1 MAPEKLE
8 ILISADNKKAI
19 AAIKETILSLDG
31 VEKASKG
38 AGGATQK
45 LGKDFTG
52 VSRVIQDLPYGFNA
66 IANNLTNILPAAGA
80 LGLGISALV
89 AGLQFAQL
97 GFGNWTRGLMDS
109 KEAMEGAKKVND
121 DYISTLAK
129 EKTELD
135 LLFKTMSNTN
145 LSMNVRNN
153 AIEKARGLYG
163 TYLSNLTDEQ
173 LLAGNVGDAYTR
185 LSVAIE
191 KAAKARAAQDFIV
204 EKQKQVLTL
213 EQEIAKEREKLEKR
227 KIEIQKEGTTVTQT
241 TMGAVGQI
249 LTVQQKLDL
258 AEAGFIA
265 RTKDKTAAIKV
276 LNTEMNSLSQTYEDN
291 ADNVNTNTT
300 KKTKAVE
307 VSKEEINA
315 YIKAQKALEQ
325 YNAQLDN
332 SNQLEALKNKLKAS
346 QNIIFGAGGLIS
358 TPNTL
363 PQQKDLT
370 NIQLTTTAN
379 NALNKA
385 LSEQTMTLELLKQ
398 KKDEAFAADTAN
410 YLTQQMSTMF
420 NAMINGQSIGTALGD
435 MFKRLAVDI
444 ALAAAKAAIFQ
455 GIMAALTMGG
465 STAFKGGQAVGASLM
480 GGTVTG
486 GAKKGGFLS
495 LLGKL
500 LGFAEGGTVS
510 GPRSGYPVM
519 LHGTEHIVRPDQMR
533 SIIASA
539 AQMGGGSNR
548 VIVEGRISG
557 NDIFISQKRTST
569 FRALTT

>member
-1 MAPEKLE
+1 MAEESLKIVLT
-8 ILISADNKKAI
+8 ADNKKAI

-45 LGKDFTG
+45 MGKDFTG
-52 VSRVIQDLPYGFNA
+52 LSRVIQDMPYGFNA

-80 LGLGISALV
+80 AGLAISALV
-89 AGLQFAQL
+89 AGLQFASL
-97 GFGNWTRGLMDS
+97 GFGNWTRGLIDS
-109 KEAMEGAKKVND
+109 KEAMEGSKKVND
-121 DYISTLAK
+121 DYIATLAK

-153 AIEKARGLYG
+153 AIEKARESYG
-163 TYLSNLTDEQ
+163 SYLSNLTDEQ
-173 LLAGNVGDAYTR
+173 LLAGNVGDAYLK

-227 KIEIQKEGTTVTQT
+227 KLDIQKEGTTVTQT
-241 TMGAVGQI
+241 SMGAVGQI
-249 LTVQQKLDL
+249 LTVQEKLNL

-276 LNTEMNSLSQTYEDN
+276 LTTEMNSLSQTYEDN
-291 ADNVNTNTT
+291 ADNVDTNTT

-307 VSKEEINA
+307 VTEAEKNA
-315 YIKAQKALEQ
+315 YVKAQKELEY
-325 YNAQLDN
+325 YNRLLVEQSAIT
-332 SNQLEALKNKLKAS
+332 KLRA
-346 QNIIFGAGGLIS
+346 NMAGKDTATVS
-358 TPNTL
+358 TGGINL

-370 NIQLTTTAN
+370 NLQLTINSN
-379 NALNKA
+379 NTLNKVLAEQAMALNMVK
-385 LSEQTMTLELLKQ
+385 L

-410 YLTQQMSTMF
+410 YLTQSITNMF

-444 ALAAAKAAIFQ
+444 AMASAKAAIFQ
-455 GIMAALTMGG
+455 GIMSVLTAPL
-465 STAFKGGQAVGASLM
+465 STGAKAGQAVAGAM
-480 GGTVTG
+480 GFAG
-486 GAKKGGFLS
+486 GGGGKKGGGFLS

-500 LGFAEGGTVS
+500 LGFSEGGTVS

-539 AQMGGGSNR
+539 SQMGGGNSR
-548 VIVEGRISG
+548 VVVEGRISG

>member
-80 LGLGISALV
+80 AGLAISALV
-89 AGLQFAQL
+89 AGLQFASL
-97 GFGNWTRGLMDS
+97 GFGNWTRGLIDS
-109 KEAMEGAKKVND
+109 KEAMEGSKKVND
-121 DYISTLAK
+121 DYIATLAK

-153 AIEKARGLYG
+153 AIEKARESYG
-163 TYLSNLTDEQ
+163 SYLSNLTDEQ
-173 LLAGNVGDAYTR
+173 LLAGNVGDAYLK

-227 KIEIQKEGTTVTQT
+227 KLDIQKEGTTVTQT
-241 TMGAVGQI
+241 SMGAVGQI
-249 LTVQQKLDL
+249 LTVQEKLNL

-276 LNTEMNSLSQTYEDN
+276 LTTEMNSLSQTYEDN
-291 ADNVNTNTT
+291 ADNVDTNTT

-307 VSKEEINA
+307 VTEAEKNA
-315 YIKAQKALEQ
+315 YVKAQKELEY
-325 YNAQLDN
+325 YNRLLVEQSAIT
-332 SNQLEALKNKLKAS
+332 KLRA
-346 QNIIFGAGGLIS
+346 NMAGKDTATVS
-358 TPNTL
+358 TGGINL

-370 NIQLTTTAN
+370 NLQLTINSN
-379 NALNKA
+379 NTLNKVLAEQAMALNMVK
-385 LSEQTMTLELLKQ
+385 L

-410 YLTQQMSTMF
+410 YLTQSITNMF

-444 ALAAAKAAIFQ
+444 AMASAKAAIFQ
-455 GIMAALTMGG
+455 GIMSVLTAPL
-465 STAFKGGQAVGASLM
+465 STGAKAGQAVAGAM
-480 GGTVTG
+480 GFAG
-486 GAKKGGFLS
+486 GGGGKKGGGFLS

-500 LGFAEGGTVS
+500 LGFSEGGTVS
-510 GPRSGYPVM
+510 GPKSGYPVM

-539 AQMGGGSNR
+539 SQMGGGNSR
-548 VIVEGRISG
+548 VVVEGVVRG
-557 NDIFISQKRTST
+557 NDIWLSQSRTNT
-569 FRALTT
+569 FRALSA

>member
-97 GFGNWTRGLMDS
+97 GFGNWTRGLIDS

-185 LSVAIE
+185 LSIAIE

-227 KIEIQKEGTTVTQT
+227 KLEIQKEGTTVTQT
-241 TMGAVGQI
+241 SMGAVGQI
-249 LTVQQKLDL
+249 LTVQEKLNL

-291 ADNVNTNTT
+291 ADNVDTNIT

-307 VSKEEINA
+307 VTQAEINA

-332 SNQLEALKNKLKAS
+332 SNQLEALKTKLKAS

-385 LSEQTMTLELLKQ
+385 LWEQTMTLELLKQ

-455 GIMAALTMGG
+455 SIMSAVTLGT
-465 STAFKGGQAVGASLM
+465 STGFKAGQAVGSAM
-480 GGTVTG
+480 GFGGGG
-486 GAKKGGFLS
+486 GAKKGGGFLS

-500 LGFAEGGTVS
+500 LGFSEGGTVS

-539 AQMGGGSNR
+539 SQMGGGSNR

-557 NDIFISQKRTST
+557 NDIFISQKRTSS

>member
-31 VEKASKG
+31 VEKAAGNTGKG
-38 AGGATQK
+38 VKK
-45 LGKDFTG
+45 LGTDFTG

-97 GFGNWTRGLMDS
+97 GFGNWTRGLIDS
-109 KEAMEGAKKVND
+109 KEAMEGSKKVND
-121 DYISTLAK
+121 DYIATLAK

-153 AIEKARGLYG
+153 AIEKARESYG
-163 TYLSNLTDEQ
+163 SYLSNLTDEQ
-173 LLAGNVGDAYTR
+173 LLTGNVGDAYLK

-249 LTVQQKLDL
+249 LTVQEKLNL

-276 LNTEMNSLSQTYEDN
+276 LTTEMNSLSQTYEDN
-291 ADNVNTNTT
+291 ADNVDTNTT

-315 YIKAQKALEQ
+315 YVKAQKALEI

-358 TPNTL
+358 TPNVL
-363 PQQKDLT
+363 PQQRDLT

-379 NALNKA
+379 NTLTKA
-385 LSEQTMTLELLKQ
+385 LGEQSMALSMLKQ

-410 YLTQQMSTMF
+410 YLTQSITNMF

-444 ALAAAKAAIFQ
+444 AMAAAKAAIFQ
-455 GIMAALTMGG
+455 GIMSALTMGG
-465 STAFKGGQAVGASLM
+465 SAAFKGGQAVAGAM
-480 GGTVTG
+480 GFSGGG
-486 GAKKGGFLS
+486 GAKRGGGFLS

-500 LGFAEGGTVS
+500 LGFSEGGTVS
-510 GPRSGYPVM
+510 GPKSGYPVM

-539 AQMGGGSNR
+539 SQMGGGNSR
-548 VIVEGRISG
+548 VVVEGVVRG
-557 NDIFISQKRTST
+557 NDIWLSQSRTNT

>member
-1 MAPEKLE
+1 M
-8 ILISADNKKAI
+8 
-19 AAIKETILSLDG
+19 
-31 VEKASKG
+31 
-38 AGGATQK
+38 
-45 LGKDFTG
+45 GKDFTG
-52 VSRVIQDLPYGFNA
+52 LSRVIQDMPYGFNA

-80 LGLGISALV
+80 AGLAISALV
-89 AGLQFAQL
+89 AGLQFASL
-97 GFGNWTRGLMDS
+97 GFGNWTRGLIDS
-109 KEAMEGAKKVND
+109 KEAMEGSKKVND
-121 DYISTLAK
+121 DYIATLAK

-153 AIEKARGLYG
+153 AIEKARESYG
-163 TYLSNLTDEQ
+163 SYLSNLTDEQ
-173 LLAGNVGDAYTR
+173 LLAGNVGDAYLK

-227 KIEIQKEGTTVTQT
+227 KLDIQKEGTTVTQT
-241 TMGAVGQI
+241 SMGAVGQI
-249 LTVQQKLDL
+249 LTVQEKLNL

-276 LNTEMNSLSQTYEDN
+276 LTTEMNSLSQTYEDN
-291 ADNVNTNTT
+291 ADNVDTNTT

-307 VSKEEINA
+307 VTEAEKNA
-315 YIKAQKALEQ
+315 YVKAQKELEY
-325 YNAQLDN
+325 YNRLLVEQSAIT
-332 SNQLEALKNKLKAS
+332 KLRA
-346 QNIIFGAGGLIS
+346 NMAGKDTATVS
-358 TPNTL
+358 TGGINL

-370 NIQLTTTAN
+370 NLQLTINSN
-379 NALNKA
+379 NTLNKVLAEQAMALNMVK
-385 LSEQTMTLELLKQ
+385 L

-410 YLTQQMSTMF
+410 YLTQSITNMF

-444 ALAAAKAAIFQ
+444 AMASAKAAIFQ
-455 GIMAALTMGG
+455 GIMSVLTAPL
-465 STAFKGGQAVGASLM
+465 STGAKAGQAVAGAM
-480 GGTVTG
+480 GFAG
-486 GAKKGGFLS
+486 GGGGKKGGGFLS

-500 LGFAEGGTVS
+500 LGFSEGGTVS
-510 GPRSGYPVM
+510 GPKSGYPVM

-539 AQMGGGSNR
+539 SQMGGGNSR
-548 VIVEGRISG
+548 VVVEGVVRG
-557 NDIFISQKRTST
+557 NDIWLSQSRTNT
-569 FRALTT
+569 FRALSA